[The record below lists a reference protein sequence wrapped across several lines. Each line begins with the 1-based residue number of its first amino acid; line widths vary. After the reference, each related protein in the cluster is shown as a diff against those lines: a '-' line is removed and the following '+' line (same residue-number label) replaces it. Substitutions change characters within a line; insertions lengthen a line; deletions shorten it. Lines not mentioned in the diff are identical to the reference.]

1 MIEILPQNQRPM
13 IELSHGDMKLF
24 LFSLGDGWRLPTLD
38 ELLTLWYWD
47 RIVDFKYRH
56 AWTKEDCYLKSTHP
70 LLPVRDLEADLADD

>member
-38 ELLTLWYWD
+38 ELLTLHWD
-47 RIVDFKYRH
+47 CIVDVTYRY
-56 AWTKEDCYLKSTHP
+56 AWNDEDGDMGYAHP
-70 LLPVRDLEADLADD
+70 LLPVRDLEPDLEDD